1 MNHTDI
7 VRYLIKAGA
16 DLQVCD
22 MERHTAMDLS
32 MRKVTT
38 NDEFANGILRPITGV
53 KITGEGKNAVWDMEA
68 IRKRELKEAKK
79 ERERARRAK
88 LRGKYSKKAIGA
100 NLQKTQLFQEMRS
113 MRNWD
118 YGKELLFKQKLK
130 HEKQEASQ
138 TLGRVI
144 LKDDLSEA
152 KSILTENPGINLP
165 DPNDSDRSPLTY
177 ASMFASP
184 DTVKWMVHDVGVLP
198 REQDVQAAHHCK
210 KSKNVDVLKD
220 WSSELQEQTQKAEE
234 QVLKRFEEATTLR
247 SKEAAAKQGLEF
259 LRGLLREGRVRNGT
273 RHKRRLVRSL
283 DALAECPLGPA
294 GPRARTCCAG
304 FAARCVGRASRRHI
318 VGLWWLHGA
327 KKTVLSTLRK
337 QGGGEVLLLKPAGV
351 RQAATTCS
359 SGLICTHENFST
371 WSRLQRNG
379 WGDTETSYRS
389 TDWGLQV

>member
-1 MNHTDI
+1 
-7 VRYLIKAGA
+7 
-16 DLQVCD
+16 

-53 KITGEGKNAVWDMEA
+53 KITEEGKNAVWDMEA
-68 IRKRELKEAKK
+68 IRKRELKEAK

-198 REQDVQAAHHCK
+198 REEGVQAAHHCK

-220 WSSELQEQTQKAEE
+220 WSSELQEQSQKAEE
-234 QVLKRFEEATTLR
+234 QVLKNFEEATNLR

-259 LRGLLREGRVRNGT
+259 MRGLLREGRVRNGT
-273 RHKRRLVRSL
+273 RYKRRLIRSL

-294 GPRARTCCAG
+294 GDFLELGRVVRDLLPDAWGEQAWASYRRALV
-304 FAARCVGRASRRHI
+304 AARSKENGSVPA
-318 VGLWWLHGA
+318 
-327 KKTVLSTLRK
+327 LRK
-337 QGGGEVLLLKPAGV
+337 QGGQGEVLLLKPGQSFVKQPQHVRQDSYARMRISPPGRDYSGMAGV
-351 RQAATTCS
+351 TRKRVIDPQTGAYKY
-359 SGLICTHENFST
+359 E
-371 WSRLQRNG
+371 R
-379 WGDTETSYRS
+379 
-389 TDWGLQV
+389 